1 MPPPGPSPALFFD
14 TVNAYQRT
22 EALRAAVELDLFT
35 HIAAGRRTPP
45 RSLTPLER
53 TRGASASSPTTSR
66 SSASSTRT
74 ATGTISPRTRPR
86 S

>member
-35 HIAAGRRTPP
+35 HIAAGPPP

-74 ATGTISPRTRPR
+74 ATGTSSPRTRPR

>member
-35 HIAAGRRTPP
+35 HVATGRSTAAAIAEAC
-45 RSLTPLER
+45 
-53 TRGASASSPTTSR
+53 GASVSSPITSQSSG
-66 SSASSTRT
+66 SSAWPATSTSS
-74 ATGTISPRTRPR
+74 PPTRPP